1 MPGPLAHLAALL
13 ARPDEAARR
22 DYLVEALRERGL
34 EPQVDAVGN
43 VVAGQGPVALA
54 AHYDTVLPPAL
65 LARDEA
71 AWRGPGVGDNL
82 SGVAVL
88 LERATPDPR
97 FTFAFTV
104 GEEGLGNLKGARHL
118 VASRRFSRFVAVD
131 GYLGDLVT
139 RAVGSL
145 RLEAVFTGPG
155 GHAWAKRRTPS
166 PARALGRALE
176 LLFGLELGDEES
188 LNVGRVF
195 GGEAINA
202 VPRRMGLWLEVR
214 SADPARLVALAEE
227 VRQRLMHAGA
237 EAGVG
242 LELRPLGR
250 RPAGASAD
258 PGLVAA
264 ARAALLEVGVEPR
277 LAAASTDAAAAVE
290 AGVPAI
296 GFGVYR
302 GGGAH
307 TEEEWV
313 EVASLDTGVR
323 ALAGLMERLS

>member
-13 ARPDEAARR
+13 TRPDEAARR

-34 EPQVDAVGN
+34 EPEVDAVGN
-43 VVAGQGPVALA
+43 VVAGEGPVAFA
-54 AHYDTVLPPAL
+54 AHYDTVLRPAL
-65 LARDEA
+65 RARTEA

-88 LERATPDPR
+88 LDRASPDPR

-118 VASRRFSRFVAVD
+118 VAARRFQRFVAVD
-131 GYLGDLVT
+131 GYLGNVVT

-155 GHAWAKRRTPS
+155 GHAWGERRAPS
-166 PARALGRALE
+166 PARALSRALE
-176 LLFGLELGDEES
+176 LFFALGLGREES

-214 SADPARLVALAEE
+214 SADPARLSALEE
-227 VRQRLMHAGA
+227 AVRQRLMQAA
-237 EAGVG
+237 SEAGTG
-242 LELRPLGR
+242 LEIELLGR
-250 RPAGASAD
+250 RPAGMSAD
-258 PGLVAA
+258 QGLIEA
-264 ARAALLEVGVEPR
+264 ARGALLEVGMEPR
-277 LAAASTDAAAAVE
+277 LVAASTDAAAAIE

-296 GFGVYR
+296 AFGVYR

-313 EVASLDTGVR
+313 EPASLDVGAR
-323 ALAGLMERLS
+323 ALAALMERLS